1 MMRAYFRFRGELND
15 FLPADLG
22 QENIPYQ
29 LNGPVA
35 VKHCI
40 EALGVPHTEV
50 DLIFVEK
57 LNFEFFNF
65 VGFSYLVGEGDRI
78 EVYPVGHEI
87 ELETERRLCPSPPCN
102 PPRFILDGHLGRLAT
117 YLRLLGFDTQYYN
130 DIEDEEIVQIA
141 VERERILLT
150 RDVRLLMRKNVDYG
164 YWLRSK
170 DPMEQIGEIVKRY
183 KLANTI
189 SPWGRCLR
197 CNGHLEQILKEDILD
212 RLEPLTIEHYHEFHI
227 CLDCDQI
234 YWKGSHYQPL
244 RRLVSD
250 IGGVAG

>member
-15 FLPADLG
+15 FLPANLG
-22 QENIPYQ
+22 QEKIPYQ

-50 DLIFVEK
+50 DLILVEF
-57 LNFEFFNF
+57 LNY

-78 EVYPVGHEI
+78 EVYPVGHAD
-87 ELETERRLCPSPPCN
+87 ELETVRRLCPNPPCH

-117 YLRLLGFDTQYYN
+117 YLRLLGFDAQYHN
-130 DIEDEEIVQIA
+130 DIEDEDIA
-141 VERERILLT
+141 RIAFERERVLLT
-150 RDVRLLMRKNVDYG
+150 RDVRLLMRKNIDHG

-170 DPMEQIGEIVKRY
+170 DPMEQIREVLKRY
-183 KLANTI
+183 MLANSIT
-189 SPWGRCLR
+189 PWGRCLR
-197 CNGHLEQILKEDILD
+197 CNGQLEEVLKEDILD
-212 RLEPLTIEHYHEFHI
+212 RLESLTKKHYHEFHI
-227 CLDCDQI
+227 CQDCDQI

-244 RRLVSD
+244 RQLVSD
-250 IGGVAG
+250 IGGEAE